1 MAKKKRLTALQEEY
15 GKELRNLRRR
25 WQSAINAGYLNER
38 IGRKIP
44 SKITA
49 EYIRKHASRR
59 EIERIK
65 SYTAKEIRTPQ
76 AQQLYQEVY
85 QNQTT
90 PQETP
95 DTVDR
100 RELINTYINEL
111 FDYIDQ
117 KESENPEGKTLSL
130 PNEYRK
136 MSNVRQ
142 VRNIFKQAIIHYG
155 EDQVNEFLADSDNM
169 YELNTIIDKI
179 AVLYLARD
187 QAQADALIVEF
198 ASVFNGGPLTTSQ
211 MQALEEA
218 GAFDFYEDDLI

>member
-15 GKELRNLRRR
+15 GRELRNLRRR
-25 WQSAINAGYLNER
+25 WQAAIKAGYLNER

-44 SKITA
+44 SKITD
-49 EYIRKHASRR
+49 EYIREHASRR

-65 SYTAKEIRTPQ
+65 SNTAKEIRTPQ

-111 FDYIDQ
+111 FDYIDNA
-117 KESENPEGKTLSL
+117 ESENPVRKTLSL
-130 PNEYRK
+130 PNEYRR
-136 MSNVRQ
+136 MSNIRQ
-142 VRNIFKQAIIHYG
+142 VRNIFQQAIGQYG

-169 YELNTIIDKI
+169 YELNSLIDKI
-179 AVLYLARD
+179 AVLYLERD

-211 MQALEEA
+211 MQSLEES